1 MDTRKNDTIPKNFY
15 GKNKIV
21 IEKFLKNKFKKL
33 IILRLFNVVGIF
45 NKKFKIFKFNK
56 TNHQRLLFRIIQNIN
71 NGKATEINYIKNKKK
86 IYKIFPSRD
95 FIEIIDV
102 VKIIEKS
109 ANKVNLMKKI
119 YKIINVGTGID
130 ISLNKIISE
139 IKALKV
145 KN

>member
-1 MDTRKNDTIPKNFY
+1 M
-15 GKNKIV
+15 KI
-21 IEKFLKNKFKKL
+21 LKINSKL

-56 TNHQRLLFRIIQNIN
+56 TNHQRLLFKIIQNIN
-71 NGKATEINYIKNKKK
+71 NGKTTEINYIKNKK

-119 YKIINVGTGID
+119 YKIINV
-130 ISLNKIISE
+130 E
-139 IKALKV
+139 QV
-145 KN
+145 